1 MTAPNTSIMDTDT
14 IRTTPFTQN
23 LGLRP
28 STFGRKWAFILI
40 SVVVVVVTGSCSRE
54 VEDLDRPVASWN
66 DIHIYADHFIKEYEL
81 FGTYSPARDLPETRE
96 FYARIM
102 LEREIIAQQGRAAGL
117 DTLPI
122 VRQTIRRRTE
132 MARRRHLFNT
142 EVRPTVTEPT
152 EQDIETAFRRSN
164 TRVRAAQIFAST
176 REQIDSLSVLLA
188 QGLPFEELAE
198 ASMVAAGQ
206 TPGSN
211 GLMGW
216 VTFNQ
221 LDEAPES
228 ALFTLKQ
235 NEVSEPVESL
245 IGYHI
250 FKALDVEE
258 TVFFDQSTFNNQRD
272 NLRHQVFQRRYDEAT
287 ARFIRQEVMSEELAV
302 DMQAL
307 FQAYQELSPILP
319 QQPRPEEIIRYNAE
333 LNFLEPELRADTP
346 LAFVNGEPFTYGQF
360 LYQLPDIPVEWVVSD
375 FRHALE
381 IAIRDS
387 ILAARSER
395 VRPDTARDVRTQ
407 TRIAEYT
414 ALYYAT
420 LQQGVDTLN
429 AAPLIDDYYDIW
441 KAEQFFVSQTTS
453 WNEYRFADSTSAT
466 RVIEAYSAGNDIQTA
481 LQASGATFSTEQ
493 RQLSTQVDSTHRV
506 HGLPLQL
513 ANGRE
518 VLTGPFNDSGAWILL
533 HPTDRQTFYK
543 PLDEVR
549 DDVLKLIE
557 DRKLRVAHEQLLPA
571 EYHPDDVVVNTALL
585 DRIMPYYY

>member
-1 MTAPNTSIMDTDT
+1 M
-14 IRTTPFTQN
+14 N
-23 LGLRP
+23 LLLVLLLSTGL
-28 STFGRKWAFILI
+28 S
-40 SVVVVVVTGSCSRE
+40 SCFRVS
-54 VEDLDRPVASWN
+54 EDQDRPVANWN
-66 DIHIYADHFIKEYEL
+66 DIYIYADHFIKEYEL

-132 MARRRHLFNT
+132 MASRRHLFNT
-142 EVRPTVTEPT
+142 EVRPLVTDPT
-152 EQDIETAFRRSN
+152 EQDIETAFRRNN
-164 TRVRAAQIFAST
+164 TRVRTAQIFAKT

-188 QGLPFEELAE
+188 QGLPFEKLAE

-206 TPGSN
+206 APGSD
-211 GLMGW
+211 GVMGW

-221 LDEAPES
+221 LDETPEN
-228 ALFTLKQ
+228 ALFSLKQ
-235 NEVSEPVESL
+235 NEISEPVESL
-245 IGYHI
+245 IGFHI

-319 QQPRPEEIIRYNAE
+319 KQPRPEEIISYNAE
-333 LNFLEPELRADTP
+333 LNFLDPELRADTP

-360 LYQLPDIPVEWVVSD
+360 LYQLPDIPVEWLVSD
-375 FRHALE
+375 FRHTLE

-387 ILAARSER
+387 ILAARAER

-407 TRIAEYT
+407 SRIAEYT

-429 AAPLIDDYYDIW
+429 AILLAEDYYDVW
-441 KAEQFFVSQTTS
+441 KSEQFYVSQTTS
-453 WNEYRFADSTSAT
+453 WNEYRFADSLSAIRIIQAYEGGNTINEALTTSGVPYT
-466 RVIEAYSAGNDIQTA
+466 IESRT
-481 LQASGATFSTEQ
+481 
-493 RQLSTQVDSTHRV
+493 LSTATDSTHRI
-506 HGLPLQL
+506 HTLPLRL
-513 ANGRE
+513 TDGKE
-518 VLTGPFNDSGAWILL
+518 VLSGPFYDNRKWILL
-533 HPTDRQTFYK
+533 HPTDRQTIYK

-549 DDVLKLIE
+549 EDVLKLIQ
-557 DRKLRVAHEQLLPA
+557 DRKLRVVHEQLLPA
-571 EYHPDDVVVNTALL
+571 GYHPDDVVVDTVLL
-585 DRIMPYYY
+585 DRIIPYYY

>member
-1 MTAPNTSIMDTDT
+1 M
-14 IRTTPFTQN
+14 N
-23 LGLRP
+23 LLLVLLLSAGL
-28 STFGRKWAFILI
+28 S
-40 SVVVVVVTGSCSRE
+40 SCFRVS
-54 VEDLDRPVASWN
+54 EDQDLPVANWN
-66 DIHIYADHFIKEYEL
+66 DIYIYADHFIKEYEL

-132 MARRRHLFNT
+132 MASRRHLFNT
-142 EVRPTVTEPT
+142 EVRPLVTDPT
-152 EQDIETAFRRSN
+152 EQDIETAFRRNN
-164 TRVRAAQIFAST
+164 TRVRTAQIFAKT

-188 QGLPFEELAE
+188 QGLPFEKLAE

-206 TPGSN
+206 APGSD
-211 GLMGW
+211 GVMGW

-221 LDEAPES
+221 LDETPEN
-228 ALFTLKQ
+228 ALFSLKQ
-235 NEVSEPVESL
+235 NEISEPVESL
-245 IGYHI
+245 IGFHI

-319 QQPRPEEIIRYNAE
+319 KQPRPEEIIRYNAE
-333 LNFLEPELRADTP
+333 LNFLDPELRADTP

-360 LYQLPDIPVEWVVSD
+360 LYQLPDIPVEWLVSD
-375 FRHALE
+375 FRHTLE

-387 ILAARSER
+387 ILAARAER

-407 TRIAEYT
+407 SRIAEYT

-429 AAPLIDDYYDIW
+429 AILLAEDYYDVW
-441 KAEQFFVSQTTS
+441 KSEQFYVSQTTS
-453 WNEYRFADSTSAT
+453 WNEYRFADSLSAIRIIQAYEGGNTINEALTTSGVPYT
-466 RVIEAYSAGNDIQTA
+466 IESRT
-481 LQASGATFSTEQ
+481 
-493 RQLSTQVDSTHRV
+493 LSTATDSTHRI
-506 HGLPLQL
+506 HTLPLRL
-513 ANGRE
+513 TDGKE
-518 VLTGPFNDSGAWILL
+518 VLSGPFYDNRKWILL
-533 HPTDRQTFYK
+533 HPTDRQTIYK

-549 DDVLKLIE
+549 EDVLKLIQ
-557 DRKLRVAHEQLLPA
+557 DRKLRVVHEQLLPA
-571 EYHPDDVVVNTALL
+571 GYHPDDVVVDTVLL
-585 DRIMPYYY
+585 DRIIPYYY

>member
-1 MTAPNTSIMDTDT
+1 M
-14 IRTTPFTQN
+14 N
-23 LGLRP
+23 LLLVLLLSAGL
-28 STFGRKWAFILI
+28 S
-40 SVVVVVVTGSCSRE
+40 SCFRVS
-54 VEDLDRPVASWN
+54 EDQDLPVANWN
-66 DIHIYADHFIKEYEL
+66 DIYIYADHFIKEYEL

-132 MARRRHLFNT
+132 MASRRHLFNT
-142 EVRPTVTEPT
+142 EVRPLVTDPT
-152 EQDIETAFRRSN
+152 EQDIETAFRRNN
-164 TRVRAAQIFAST
+164 TRVRTAQIFAKT

-188 QGLPFEELAE
+188 QGLPFEKLAE

-206 TPGSN
+206 APGSD
-211 GLMGW
+211 GVMGW

-221 LDEAPES
+221 LDETPEN
-228 ALFTLKQ
+228 ALFSLKQ
-235 NEVSEPVESL
+235 NEISEPVESL
-245 IGYHI
+245 IGFHI

-319 QQPRPEEIIRYNAE
+319 KQPRPEEIIRYNAE
-333 LNFLEPELRADTP
+333 LNFLDPELRADTP

-360 LYQLPDIPVEWVVSD
+360 LYQLPDIPVEWLVSD
-375 FRHALE
+375 FRHTLE

-387 ILAARSER
+387 ILAARAER

-407 TRIAEYT
+407 SRIAEYT

-420 LQQGVDTLN
+420 LQRGVDTLN
-429 AAPLIDDYYDIW
+429 AIPLAEDYYDVW
-441 KAEQFFVSQTTS
+441 KSEQFYVSQTTS
-453 WNEYRFADSTSAT
+453 WNEYRFADSLSAIRIIQAYEGGNTINEALTTSGVPYT
-466 RVIEAYSAGNDIQTA
+466 IESRT
-481 LQASGATFSTEQ
+481 
-493 RQLSTQVDSTHRV
+493 LSTATDSTHRI
-506 HGLPLQL
+506 HTLPLRL
-513 ANGRE
+513 TDGKE
-518 VLTGPFNDSGAWILL
+518 VLSGPFYDNRKWILL
-533 HPTDRQTFYK
+533 HPTDRQTIYK

-549 DDVLKLIE
+549 EDVLKLIQ
-557 DRKLRVAHEQLLPA
+557 DRKLRVVHEQLLPA
-571 EYHPDDVVVNTALL
+571 GYHPDDVVVDTVLL

>member
-1 MTAPNTSIMDTDT
+1 M
-14 IRTTPFTQN
+14 N
-23 LGLRP
+23 LLLVLLLSTGL
-28 STFGRKWAFILI
+28 S
-40 SVVVVVVTGSCSRE
+40 SCFRVS
-54 VEDLDRPVASWN
+54 EDQDRPVANWN
-66 DIHIYADHFIKEYEL
+66 DIYIYADHFIKEYEL

-132 MARRRHLFNT
+132 MASRRHLFNT
-142 EVRPTVTEPT
+142 EVRPLVTDPT
-152 EQDIETAFRRSN
+152 EQDIETAFRRNN
-164 TRVRAAQIFAST
+164 TRVRTAQIFAKT

-188 QGLPFEELAE
+188 QGLPFEKLAE

-206 TPGSN
+206 APGSD
-211 GLMGW
+211 GVMGW

-221 LDEAPES
+221 LDETPEN
-228 ALFTLKQ
+228 ALFSLKQ
-235 NEVSEPVESL
+235 NEISEPVESL
-245 IGYHI
+245 IGFHI

-319 QQPRPEEIIRYNAE
+319 KQPRPEEIIRYNAE
-333 LNFLEPELRADTP
+333 LNFLDPELRADTP

-360 LYQLPDIPVEWVVSD
+360 LYQLPDIPVEWLVSD
-375 FRHALE
+375 FRHTLE

-387 ILAARSER
+387 ILAARAER

-407 TRIAEYT
+407 SRIAEYT

-429 AAPLIDDYYDIW
+429 AIPLAEDYYDVW
-441 KAEQFFVSQTTS
+441 KSEQFYVSQTTS
-453 WNEYRFADSTSAT
+453 WNEYRFADSLSAIRIIQAYEGGNTINEALTTSGVPYT
-466 RVIEAYSAGNDIQTA
+466 IESRT
-481 LQASGATFSTEQ
+481 
-493 RQLSTQVDSTHRV
+493 LSTATDSTHRI
-506 HGLPLQL
+506 HTLPLRL
-513 ANGRE
+513 TDGKE
-518 VLTGPFNDSGAWILL
+518 VLSGPFYDNRKWILL
-533 HPTDRQTFYK
+533 HPTDRQTIYK

-549 DDVLKLIE
+549 EDVLKLIQ
-557 DRKLRVAHEQLLPA
+557 DRKLRVVHEQLLPA
-571 EYHPDDVVVNTALL
+571 GYHPDDVVVDTVLL
-585 DRIMPYYY
+585 DRIIPYYY

>member
-1 MTAPNTSIMDTDT
+1 MKLRSFLM
-14 IRTTPFTQN
+14 N
-23 LGLRP
+23 LLLVLLLSAGL
-28 STFGRKWAFILI
+28 S
-40 SVVVVVVTGSCSRE
+40 SCFRVS
-54 VEDLDRPVASWN
+54 EDQDLPVANWN
-66 DIHIYADHFIKEYEL
+66 DIYIYADHFIKEYEL

-132 MARRRHLFNT
+132 MASRRHLFNT
-142 EVRPTVTEPT
+142 EVRPLVTDPT
-152 EQDIETAFRRSN
+152 EQDIETAFRRNN
-164 TRVRAAQIFAST
+164 TRVRTAQIFAKT

-188 QGLPFEELAE
+188 QGLPFEKLAE

-206 TPGSN
+206 APGSD
-211 GLMGW
+211 GVMGW

-221 LDEAPES
+221 LDETPEN
-228 ALFTLKQ
+228 ALFSLKQ
-235 NEVSEPVESL
+235 NEISEPVESL
-245 IGYHI
+245 IGFHI

-319 QQPRPEEIIRYNAE
+319 KQPRPEEIIRYNAE
-333 LNFLEPELRADTP
+333 LNFLDPELRADTP

-360 LYQLPDIPVEWVVSD
+360 LYQLPDIPVEWLVSD
-375 FRHALE
+375 FRHTLE

-387 ILAARSER
+387 ILSARAER

-407 TRIAEYT
+407 SRIAEYT

-429 AAPLIDDYYDIW
+429 AIPLAEDYYDVW
-441 KAEQFFVSQTTS
+441 KSEQFYVSQTTS
-453 WNEYRFADSTSAT
+453 WNEYRFADSLSAIRIIQAYEGGNTINEALTTSGVPYT
-466 RVIEAYSAGNDIQTA
+466 IESRT
-481 LQASGATFSTEQ
+481 
-493 RQLSTQVDSTHRV
+493 LSTATDSTHRI
-506 HGLPLQL
+506 HTLPLRL
-513 ANGRE
+513 TDGKE
-518 VLTGPFNDSGAWILL
+518 VLSGPFYDNRKWILL
-533 HPTDRQTFYK
+533 HPTDRQTIYK

-549 DDVLKLIE
+549 EDVLKLIQ
-557 DRKLRVAHEQLLPA
+557 DRKLRVVHEQLLPA
-571 EYHPDDVVVNTALL
+571 GYHPDDVVVDTVLL

>member
-1 MTAPNTSIMDTDT
+1 MKLRSFLI
-14 IRTTPFTQN
+14 N
-23 LGLRP
+23 LLLVLLLSAGL
-28 STFGRKWAFILI
+28 S
-40 SVVVVVVTGSCSRE
+40 SCFRVS
-54 VEDLDRPVASWN
+54 EDQDRPVANWN
-66 DIHIYADHFIKEYEL
+66 DIYIYADHFIKEYEL

-132 MARRRHLFNT
+132 MASRRHLFNT
-142 EVRPTVTEPT
+142 EVRPLVTDPT
-152 EQDIETAFRRSN
+152 EQDIETAFRRNN
-164 TRVRAAQIFAST
+164 TRVRTAQIFAKT

-188 QGLPFEELAE
+188 QGLPFEKLAE

-206 TPGSN
+206 APGSD
-211 GLMGW
+211 GVMGW

-221 LDEAPES
+221 LDETPEN
-228 ALFTLKQ
+228 ALFSLKQ
-235 NEVSEPVESL
+235 NEISEPVESL
-245 IGYHI
+245 IGFHI

-302 DMQAL
+302 DVQAL

-319 QQPRPEEIIRYNAE
+319 KQPRPEEIIRYNAE
-333 LNFLEPELRADTP
+333 LNFLDPELRADTP

-360 LYQLPDIPVEWVVSD
+360 LYQLPDIPVEWLVSD
-375 FRHALE
+375 FRHTLE

-387 ILAARSER
+387 ILAARAER

-407 TRIAEYT
+407 SRIAEYT

-429 AAPLIDDYYDIW
+429 AIPLAEDYYDVW
-441 KAEQFFVSQTTS
+441 KSEQFYVSQTTS
-453 WNEYRFADSTSAT
+453 WNEYRFADSLSAIRIIQAYEGGNTINEALTTSGVPYT
-466 RVIEAYSAGNDIQTA
+466 IESRT
-481 LQASGATFSTEQ
+481 
-493 RQLSTQVDSTHRV
+493 LSTATDSTHRV
-506 HGLPLQL
+506 HRLPLRL
-513 ANGRE
+513 TDGKE
-518 VLTGPFNDSGAWILL
+518 VLSGPFYDNRKWILL
-533 HPTDRQTFYK
+533 HPTFRQTIYK

-549 DDVLKLIE
+549 EDVLKLIQ
-557 DRKLRVAHEQLLPA
+557 DRKLRVVHEQLLPA
-571 EYHPDDVVVNTALL
+571 GYHPDDVVVDTVLL

>member
-1 MTAPNTSIMDTDT
+1 M
-14 IRTTPFTQN
+14 N
-23 LGLRP
+23 LLLVLLVSAGL
-28 STFGRKWAFILI
+28 S
-40 SVVVVVVTGSCSRE
+40 SCFRVS
-54 VEDLDRPVASWN
+54 EDQDLPVANWN
-66 DIHIYADHFIKEYEL
+66 DIYIYADHFIKEYEL

-132 MARRRHLFNT
+132 MASRRHLFNT
-142 EVRPTVTEPT
+142 EVRPLVTDPT
-152 EQDIETAFRRSN
+152 EQDIETAFRRNN
-164 TRVRAAQIFAST
+164 TRVRTAQIFAKT

-188 QGLPFEELAE
+188 QGLPFEKLAE

-206 TPGSN
+206 APGSD
-211 GLMGW
+211 GVMGW

-221 LDEAPES
+221 LDETPEN
-228 ALFTLKQ
+228 ALFSLKQ
-235 NEVSEPVESL
+235 NEISEPVESL
-245 IGYHI
+245 IGFHI

-302 DMQAL
+302 EMQAL

-319 QQPRPEEIIRYNAE
+319 KQPRPEEIIRYNAE
-333 LNFLEPELRADTP
+333 LNFLDPELRADTP

-360 LYQLPDIPVEWVVSD
+360 LYQLPDIPVEWLVSD
-375 FRHALE
+375 FRHTLE

-387 ILAARSER
+387 ILAARAER

-407 TRIAEYT
+407 SRIAEYT

-429 AAPLIDDYYDIW
+429 AIPLAEDYYDVW
-441 KAEQFFVSQTTS
+441 KSEQFYVSQTTS
-453 WNEYRFADSTSAT
+453 WNEYRFADSLSAIRIIQAYGGGNTINEALTTSGVPYT
-466 RVIEAYSAGNDIQTA
+466 IESRT
-481 LQASGATFSTEQ
+481 
-493 RQLSTQVDSTHRV
+493 LSTATDSTHRI
-506 HGLPLQL
+506 HTLPLRL
-513 ANGRE
+513 TDGKE
-518 VLTGPFNDSGAWILL
+518 VLSGPFYDNRKWILL
-533 HPTDRQTFYK
+533 HPTDRQTIYK

-549 DDVLKLIE
+549 EDVLKLIQ
-557 DRKLRVAHEQLLPA
+557 DRKLRVVHEQLLPA
-571 EYHPDDVVVNTALL
+571 GYHPDDVVVDTVLL
-585 DRIMPYYY
+585 DRIIPYYY

>member
-1 MTAPNTSIMDTDT
+1 M
-14 IRTTPFTQN
+14 N
-23 LGLRP
+23 LLLVLLLSTGL
-28 STFGRKWAFILI
+28 S
-40 SVVVVVVTGSCSRE
+40 SCFRVS
-54 VEDLDRPVASWN
+54 EDQDRPVANWN
-66 DIHIYADHFIKEYEL
+66 DIYIYADHFIKEYEL

-132 MARRRHLFNT
+132 MASRRHLFNT
-142 EVRPTVTEPT
+142 EVRPLVTDPT
-152 EQDIETAFRRSN
+152 EQDIETAFRRNN
-164 TRVRAAQIFAST
+164 TRVRTAQIFAKT

-188 QGLPFEELAE
+188 QGLPFEKLAE

-206 TPGSN
+206 APGSD
-211 GLMGW
+211 GVMGW

-221 LDEAPES
+221 LDETPEN
-228 ALFTLKQ
+228 ALFSLKQ
-235 NEVSEPVESL
+235 NEISEPVESL
-245 IGYHI
+245 IGFHI

-319 QQPRPEEIIRYNAE
+319 KQPRPEEIIRYNAE
-333 LNFLEPELRADTP
+333 LNFLDPELRADTP

-360 LYQLPDIPVEWVVSD
+360 LYQLPDIPVEWLVSD
-375 FRHALE
+375 FRHTIE

-387 ILAARSER
+387 ILAARAER

-407 TRIAEYT
+407 TRIAQYT

-429 AAPLIDDYYDIW
+429 AILLAEDYYDVW
-441 KAEQFFVSQTTS
+441 KSEQFYVSQTTS
-453 WNEYRFADSTSAT
+453 WNEYRFADSLSAIRIIQAYEGGNTINEALTTSGVPYT
-466 RVIEAYSAGNDIQTA
+466 IESRT
-481 LQASGATFSTEQ
+481 
-493 RQLSTQVDSTHRV
+493 LSTATDSTHRI
-506 HGLPLQL
+506 HRLPLRL
-513 ANGRE
+513 KDGKE
-518 VLTGPFNDSGAWILL
+518 VLSGPFYDNRKWILL
-533 HPTDRQTFYK
+533 HPTDRQTIYK

-549 DDVLKLIE
+549 EDVLKLIQ
-557 DRKLRVAHEQLLPA
+557 DRKLRVVHEQLLPA
-571 EYHPDDVVVNTALL
+571 GYHPDDVVVDTVLL
-585 DRIMPYYY
+585 DRIIPYYY

>member
-1 MTAPNTSIMDTDT
+1 MKLRSFLM
-14 IRTTPFTQN
+14 N
-23 LGLRP
+23 LLLVLLLSTGL
-28 STFGRKWAFILI
+28 S
-40 SVVVVVVTGSCSRE
+40 SCFRVS
-54 VEDLDRPVASWN
+54 EDQDRPVANWN
-66 DIHIYADHFIKEYEL
+66 DIYIYADHFIKEYEL

-132 MARRRHLFNT
+132 MASRRHLFNT
-142 EVRPTVTEPT
+142 EVRPLVTDPT
-152 EQDIETAFRRSN
+152 EQDIETAFRRNN
-164 TRVRAAQIFAST
+164 TRVRTAQIFAKT

-188 QGLPFEELAE
+188 QGLPFEKLAE

-206 TPGSN
+206 APGSD
-211 GLMGW
+211 GVMGW

-221 LDEAPES
+221 LDETPEN
-228 ALFTLKQ
+228 ALFSLKQ
-235 NEVSEPVESL
+235 NEISEPVESL
-245 IGYHI
+245 IGFHI

-319 QQPRPEEIIRYNAE
+319 KQPRPEEIIRYNAE
-333 LNFLEPELRADTP
+333 LNFLDPELRADTP

-360 LYQLPDIPVEWVVSD
+360 LYQLPDIPVEWLVSD
-375 FRHALE
+375 FRHTLE

-387 ILAARSER
+387 ILAARAER

-407 TRIAEYT
+407 SRIAEYT

-429 AAPLIDDYYDIW
+429 AILLAEDYYDVW
-441 KAEQFFVSQTTS
+441 KSEQFYVSQTTS
-453 WNEYRFADSTSAT
+453 WNEYRFADSLSAIRIIQAYEGGNTINEALTTSGVPYT
-466 RVIEAYSAGNDIQTA
+466 IESRT
-481 LQASGATFSTEQ
+481 
-493 RQLSTQVDSTHRV
+493 LSTATDSTHRI
-506 HGLPLQL
+506 HTLPLRL
-513 ANGRE
+513 TDGKE
-518 VLTGPFNDSGAWILL
+518 VLSGPFYDNRKWILL
-533 HPTDRQTFYK
+533 HPTDRQTIYK

-549 DDVLKLIE
+549 EDVLKLIQ
-557 DRKLRVAHEQLLPA
+557 DRKLRVVHEQLLPA
-571 EYHPDDVVVNTALL
+571 GYHPDDVVVDTVLL